1 MQVIGRLQKF
11 DDEAIKKA
19 DLNMMIQHS
28 WYLSHELAILVL
40 FSTQLTDDEKTQL
53 VKNITPDRGLHLLT
67 EFPGSISDLHISQ
80 I

>member
-1 MQVIGRLQKF
+1 
-11 DDEAIKKA
+11 
-19 DLNMMIQHS
+19 MMIQHS
-28 WYLSHELAILVL
+28 WYLSPELAILVL

-67 EFPGSISDLHISQ
+67 EFPRSISDLHISQ